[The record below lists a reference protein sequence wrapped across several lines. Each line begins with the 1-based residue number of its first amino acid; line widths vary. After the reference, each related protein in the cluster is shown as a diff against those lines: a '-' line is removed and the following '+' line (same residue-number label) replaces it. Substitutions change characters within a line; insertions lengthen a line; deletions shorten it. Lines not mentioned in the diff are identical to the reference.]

1 MSDEQGIH
9 KPVLLEEVVR
19 LLEAKPG
26 MVVVDA
32 TIGGGGHAVALLRQV
47 CPGGFL
53 LGIDR
58 DPQAAE
64 LAERALVRAGF
75 TRGRH
80 FDIEVRRFS
89 TVDEALAH
97 RRISGA
103 DRMLADLG
111 VSSMHLDI
119 AERGFSLKR
128 EGPLDMRMDPTD
140 SSVPTAADIVN
151 QASEEELTQ
160 MFRDY
165 GEERWARKIARAI
178 VARRQLCPI
187 STTTQL
193 REVVASA
200 IPRKHWPP
208 TIDPAT
214 RVFQAL
220 RIVVNAE
227 LQELDRFL
235 AKLPQIVRPAG
246 RAAIISFH
254 SLEDRRVKQVFRDLS
269 RVCTCPPEWPMCRC
283 ERKPSWRLLTRKP
296 VTASEA
302 EMLANPR
309 SRSAKL
315 RVIERLA

>member
-1 MSDEQGIH
+1 MNGEGVIH
-9 KPVLLEEVVR
+9 RPVLLEEVVR
-19 LLEAKPG
+19 LLEPKPG

-32 TIGGGGHAVALLRQV
+32 TVGGGGHAAALLRQV

-89 TVDEALAH
+89 SVDEALAR
-97 RRISGA
+97 RRISGV
-103 DRMLADLG
+103 DRVLADLG
-111 VSSMHLDI
+111 VSSMHLDV

-140 SSVPTAADIVN
+140 PSLPTAADIVN
-151 QASEEELTQ
+151 EASEEELTRI
-160 MFRDY
+160 FRDF
-165 GEERWARKIARAI
+165 GEERWARRIARAI
-178 VARRQLCPI
+178 VRRRQERPI
-187 STTTQL
+187 TSTTEL
-193 REVVASA
+193 REVVAAA

-220 RIVVNAE
+220 RIAVNAE
-227 LQELDRFL
+227 LEELDLFL
-235 AKLPQIVRPAG
+235 AKLPTILKPSG
-246 RAAIISFH
+246 RAAVISFH
-254 SLEDRRVKQVFRDLS
+254 SLEDRRVKQVFRELS
-269 RVCTCPPEWPMCRC
+269 RECTCPPEWPICRC
-283 ERKPSWRLLTRKP
+283 ERKAKWRLITGKP
-296 VTASEA
+296 VTASE
-302 EMLANPR
+302 EEIQMNPR

-315 RVIERLA
+315 RVVERLA